1 MSFEREMADAEIL
14 VARTD
19 EDAALVE
26 LSRRGDRAA
35 FNELVNRNAQKV
47 FRMAR
52 HMTRNDQDAED
63 VLQEAFLKAFSR
75 LDQFQ
80 GDAKFSTWLTRIAVN
95 ESLMRLRKG
104 RNNKT
109 VSLDEELEIGDGAVQ
124 REVADEGEDPEET
137 YGRTEIREILEAAID
152 SLAEGYRTVFV
163 LRDVEGFSTEET
175 AEMLDLSISAVK
187 SRLLRAR
194 LQLRDKLRRR
204 LNSHGREEKSHM

>member
-1 MSFEREMADAEIL
+1 MANANTA
-14 VARTD
+14 VAQVD

-26 LSRRGDRAA
+26 RSRQGDRTA
-35 FNELVNRNAQKV
+35 FNELVSRNAQKV

-52 HMTRNDQDAED
+52 HITRNDQDAED

-109 VSLDEELEIGDGAVQ
+109 VSLDEELEVGDSAIQ
-124 REVADEGEDPEET
+124 REVPDDGEDPEQT
-137 YGRTEIREILEAAID
+137 YGRTEMREILEGAID

-175 AEMLDLSISAVK
+175 AEMLELSISAVK

-204 LNSHGREEKSHM
+204 LKSHGREEENHV

>member
-1 MSFEREMADAEIL
+1 MANANIA
-14 VARTD
+14 VAQAD

-26 LSRRGDRAA
+26 RSRQGDRAA

-63 VLQEAFLKAFSR
+63 VLQEAFLKAFSK

-104 RNNKT
+104 RNSKT
-109 VSLDEELEIGDGAVQ
+109 VSLDEEFEVGDSAIQ
-124 REVADEGEDPEET
+124 REVADDGEDPEQT
-137 YGRTEIREILEAAID
+137 YGRTEMREILEGAID

-175 AEMLDLSISAVK
+175 AEMLDLSVSAVK

-204 LNSHGREEKSHM
+204 LKSHGREEKDHV

>member
-1 MSFEREMADAEIL
+1 MANAN
-14 VARTD
+14 VAMAQTD
-19 EDAALVE
+19 EDAALVAR
-26 LSRRGDRAA
+26 SRQGDRTA

-52 HMTRNDQDAED
+52 HMTRNDHDAED

-95 ESLMRLRKG
+95 ESLMRLRKR

-109 VSLDEELEIGDGAVQ
+109 VSLDEELEVGDGSLQ
-124 REVADEGEDPEET
+124 REVADDAEDPEET
-137 YGRTEIREILEAAID
+137 YGRMEMREILESAID

-204 LNSHGREEKSHM
+204 LKSHGREEENHV

>member
-1 MSFEREMADAEIL
+1 MANANIA
-14 VARTD
+14 VAQAD

-26 LSRRGDRAA
+26 RSRQGDRTA

-104 RNNKT
+104 RNSKT
-109 VSLDEELEIGDGAVQ
+109 VSLDEEFEVGDNAIQ
-124 REVADEGEDPEET
+124 REVADDGEDPEQT
-137 YGRTEIREILEAAID
+137 YGRTEMREILEGAID

-175 AEMLDLSISAVK
+175 AEMLDLSVSAVK

-204 LNSHGREEKSHM
+204 LKSHGREEENHV

>member
-1 MSFEREMADAEIL
+1 MANANIA
-14 VARTD
+14 VAQAD

-26 LSRRGDRAA
+26 RSRQGDRTA

-104 RNNKT
+104 RNSKT
-109 VSLDEELEIGDGAVQ
+109 VSLDEELEVGDSAIP
-124 REVADEGEDPEET
+124 REVADDGEDPEQT
-137 YGRTEIREILEAAID
+137 YGRTEMREILEGAID

-175 AEMLDLSISAVK
+175 AEMLDLSVSAVK

-204 LNSHGREEKSHM
+204 LKSHGREEENHV

>member
-1 MSFEREMADAEIL
+1 MAEAEL
-14 VARTD
+14 AVAQQVDD
-19 EDAALVE
+19 EAELVE
-26 LSRRGDRAA
+26 RTRAGDRDA
-35 FNELVNRNAQKV
+35 FNRLVERNAQKV

-63 VLQEAFLKAFSR
+63 VLQEAFLKAYRR

-95 ESLMRLRKG
+95 EALMRLRKR
-104 RNNKT
+104 RNDKT
-109 VSLDEELEIGDGAVQ
+109 VSLDEELTLGDSPMQ
-124 REVADEGEDPEET
+124 RDVADDGDDPEES
-137 YGRTEIREILEAAID
+137 YERAEMREILEDAID
-152 SLAEGYRTVFV
+152 ALAEGYRTVFV

-204 LNSHGREEKSHM
+204 LKGHGREKENHV